1 MIATE
6 TPNASIGHAPARRR
20 VPLAILVAIAVA
32 WVVTIA
38 GQATGKAA
46 LLNHGALIEGT
57 GPFFRHPPL
66 WLAVP
71 LFLLAWQVMVA
82 AMMLP
87 SSLPMIRLFRVT
99 VARTPRPGAAMWAF
113 LGGYALIWGSFGAL
127 AFLQDIGLHRLVD
140 RSPWLEAHPY
150 VIGGIALVLAGAF
163 QFSDLKE
170 RCLSEC
176 RHPGAFLL
184 RHYDRGQ
191 GGAFRLG
198 RRHGLFCVG
207 CCWALML
214 LMFAAGVANLWWMP
228 ALAVLMLYEK
238 TGRLGD
244 RVVPYAGAALLVLA
258 ALVFLHPGWLP
269 PVLGGS

>member
-6 TPNASIGHAPARRR
+6 AQNASIGHAPARRR
-20 VPLAILVAIAVA
+20 VPAAVLIAIALA
-32 WVVTIA
+32 WLVTIA
-38 GQATGKAA
+38 GQTTGKAA
-46 LLNHGALIEGT
+46 LLNHGALIEGS

-66 WLAVP
+66 WLALP
-71 LFLLAWQVMVA
+71 LFLLAWQVMVV

-87 SSLPMIRLFRVT
+87 SSLPMIRLFGVT
-99 VARTPRPGAAMWAF
+99 VAATPKPRAAMWSF
-113 LGGYALIWGSFGAL
+113 LGGYALVWGAFGAL
-127 AFLQDIGLHRLVD
+127 AFAQDIGVHRLVD
-140 RSPWLEAHPY
+140 RSPWLAQHPY

-184 RHYDRGQ
+184 RHYDRGA

-198 RRHGLFCVG
+198 RRHGLFCLG

-238 TGRLGD
+238 TGRSGD
-244 RVVPYAGAALLVLA
+244 RIVPFAGVALLILA
-258 ALVFLHPGWLP
+258 AVMFLHPAWLP